1 MALIFYSSSQP
12 DPAPALTQVVWDKGL
27 HVGGYALLALLF
39 ARAFRREGAGWLVT
53 TVAAIVFTSL
63 YGASDEWSY
72 KVADKP
78 TYCYDI
84 HATLLHLL
92 GVDHTRLTYRNN
104 GIDRRLTDVHGQV
117 TQEILG

>member
-63 YGASDEWSY
+63 YGASDEWHQLFTPLRDSDIRDWL
-72 KVADKP
+72 AD
-78 TYCYDI
+78 
-84 HATLLHLL
+84 TL
-92 GVDHTRLTYRNN
+92 GAVIGAFVYAAAARSSTS
-104 GIDRRLTDVHGQV
+104 
-117 TQEILG
+117 